1 MAHPMYQHGND
12 GLLMF
17 LCVILVKRSMHL
29 LTKSK
34 VASRSTQLKEFH
46 NKTQTGDNLSTWI
59 TKEAVS
65 KANNE
70 GFRCKYNGTI
80 IC

>member
-1 MAHPMYQHGND
+1 
-12 GLLMF
+12 
-17 LCVILVKRSMHL
+17 MHL

-59 TKEAVS
+59 TKEEVS

-80 IC
+80 INAEHFEENPSALQVNRVMGKSNSDDI